1 VGDNPLSIYA
11 KAEQTLIEGVVY
23 FDAKKILKKV
33 EITKEREDSWSIVTR
48 KKIKGMITTRAKRKK
63 KNMRM
68 RYS

>member
-33 EITKEREDSWSIVTR
+33 EITKEREESWSIVTR
-48 KKIKGMITTRAKRKK
+48 KKIKE
-63 KNMRM
+63 
-68 RYS
+68 